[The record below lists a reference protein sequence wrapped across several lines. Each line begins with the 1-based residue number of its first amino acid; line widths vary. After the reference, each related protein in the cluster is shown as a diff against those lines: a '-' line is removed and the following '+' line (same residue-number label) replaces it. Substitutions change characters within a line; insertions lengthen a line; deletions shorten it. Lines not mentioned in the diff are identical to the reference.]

1 MTPEIRNLALAT
13 SLRPEL
19 HPALH
24 PIVSAW
30 TTDVDRHLDAG
41 RGLWMT
47 IGPWDRNREAPR
59 ADDELDD
66 TIQPPRTQEEF
77 EEAAARASRLLDAE
91 AVTDATRAE
100 HAARASGALDF
111 RQIEKEASTAAG
123 AAGAAIARAAV
134 IAERSVAYY
143 TLRSLHL
150 SLAYLSKFGGYR
162 ERLEALQE
170 CDLLVLTALDQG
182 TLRRASAAQRAWLS
196 EQLELIAYGRY
207 EQRRSTVIVSTGWP
221 LSELVDALSPE
232 TFHRLFCA
240 AGEPLL
246 ASRPP
251 HDA

>member
-1 MTPEIRNLALAT
+1 
-13 SLRPEL
+13 
-19 HPALH
+19 
-24 PIVSAW
+24 
-30 TTDVDRHLDAG
+30 
-41 RGLWMT
+41 MT
-47 IGPWDRNREAPR
+47 IGPWDRNREAAPS
-59 ADDELDD
+59 DDQLDE

-77 EEAAARASRLLDAE
+77 MEAAARASRLLDSE
-91 AVTDATRAE
+91 AVSGATRTE

-134 IAERSVAYY
+134 LAERSVAYY

-162 ERLEALQE
+162 ERLDALRD
-170 CDLLVLTALDQG
+170 CDLLVITALNQS
-182 TLRRASAAQRAWLS
+182 TLRRASAGQRAWLS

-207 EQRRSTVIVSTGWP
+207 EHQKSTVIVSTGWP

-232 TFHRLFCA
+232 TFHRLCCA

-246 ASRPP
+246 ASRRPQEMP
-251 HDA
+251 DA